1 MEILDLN
8 LPRRIASL
16 KFCGRAETLRDTEFR
31 SNLTAFANIK
41 AKFIATRPIEI
52 LIFRACVTL
61 ENKGVALFLEVL
73 RAVF

>member
-1 MEILDLN
+1 M
-8 LPRRIASL
+8 
-16 KFCGRAETLRDTEFR
+16 KFVGRAETLRDTEFR

-41 AKFIATRPIEI
+41 AKFIVIKPIKI